1 VSVQGASSD
10 SDEIIFLLNDR
21 EVNQENTSSEA
32 TKHGKKI
39 AKPAVVSPP
48 FPRGLKITENYGSD
62 GSINTRE
69 NSSNVIERSV
79 SFGSFSDSVLMSY
92 EQSERGASD
101 ESSGM
106 VNNRCVRSIDMMDLI
121 PVGNAEIKGGVFLS
135 SDSDIWSE
143 PDTTLSRQRMGL
155 CVEETTQSSDY
166 STTYVSDDLQ
176 KKKVLPQSRCE
187 SRRSRSVLHVP
198 TKKAAN
204 KVKRWLEKLKNYLR
218 MFEEANYHLTDE
230 INNLCDVRSQ
240 MTAVLTAEG
249 KIENSEAILY
259 DLAEY
264 IRLNFLMQKKLEK
277 SIHFNRQLI
286 DVFQRNISCQKKPGL
301 DNISSVKQ
309 TPTRHP
315 RHKRH
320 INKKDTEPI
329 YIEDTANIPNDRPYE
344 NPDIHSQLIGYHA
357 TLMSCQDMIKDLHSQ
372 LKDRHC
378 NEIMNKHE
386 LNRTVYGYLEDIDHC
401 IDDLCK
407 KMETSTGESPSQSYS
422 YKSAFS
428 TNVTATDTPDEHI
441 YETPEVF
448 RQHPLMDKLK
458 ENEDR
463 LLRFEVLLNDKEQQ
477 LKLSAENAMQLE
489 EQLSSIKQSL
499 YEIQI
504 ENLELKECLE
514 LSENKQL
521 EMEDSSNQMLRE
533 LQVTMQRLADLEERF
548 RCLNDK
554 QFIQKDVEKPIYP
567 VQYNYHNGDTW
578 EEEATATNIPTR
590 ERGSSNYNR
599 DWESEDY

>member
-1 VSVQGASSD
+1 MVSVQGASSD

-32 TKHGKKI
+32 TKHGKKM

-121 PVGNAEIKGGVFLS
+121 PVGNAEMKGGVFLS

-187 SRRSRSVLHVP
+187 SRRSRSVMHVP

-249 KIENSEAILY
+249 KVCE
-259 DLAEY
+259 
-264 IRLNFLMQKKLEK
+264 
-277 SIHFNRQLI
+277 
-286 DVFQRNISCQKKPGL
+286 
-301 DNISSVKQ
+301 
-309 TPTRHP
+309 
-315 RHKRH
+315 
-320 INKKDTEPI
+320 
-329 YIEDTANIPNDRPYE
+329 
-344 NPDIHSQLIGYHA
+344 
-357 TLMSCQDMIKDLHSQ
+357 
-372 LKDRHC
+372 
-378 NEIMNKHE
+378 
-386 LNRTVYGYLEDIDHC
+386 
-401 IDDLCK
+401 
-407 KMETSTGESPSQSYS
+407 
-422 YKSAFS
+422 
-428 TNVTATDTPDEHI
+428 
-441 YETPEVF
+441 
-448 RQHPLMDKLK
+448 
-458 ENEDR
+458 
-463 LLRFEVLLNDKEQQ
+463 
-477 LKLSAENAMQLE
+477 
-489 EQLSSIKQSL
+489 
-499 YEIQI
+499 
-504 ENLELKECLE
+504 
-514 LSENKQL
+514 
-521 EMEDSSNQMLRE
+521 
-533 LQVTMQRLADLEERF
+533 
-548 RCLNDK
+548 
-554 QFIQKDVEKPIYP
+554 
-567 VQYNYHNGDTW
+567 
-578 EEEATATNIPTR
+578 
-590 ERGSSNYNR
+590 
-599 DWESEDY
+599 